1 MKKKILSVLLSL
13 CMVLTLMPVASGIA
27 WAESTSSSTATSVT
41 IGSAQLNK
49 ETPYYVNNEAKASPA
64 EGETWSAHFYEGTLE
79 LKDLT
84 AQAKIEASGN
94 LTIKLNGVNILGNA
108 EFGSQAI
115 MIRNGNLTI
124 TGSGKLIAENKSNA
138 ATTVYADENITVNG
152 GAQVEVTKDGNS
164 AQAIHAERGDITISE
179 KASVKATNK
188 GSGSIDT
195 SDTYTLLAKTIKVS
209 SGATLEATSGIRA
222 IDGTVELGSNTFKVL
237 TGESAASAQELTE
250 ITENKFTNDAKYVK
264 VETMESDVTDKTF
277 SFSYA
282 YDVDRDP
289 AYPTKG
295 QEVEVT
301 IKHTPIGST
310 KSDGSW
316 TLTKVG
322 KYGEFKEK
330 STYLPGIV
338 SGIVKKY
345 STLNLKED
353 AILIYELKQ
362 DGKHIAYGIIV
373 AYNEEEGYALFQGDT
388 WGGSGAGYYL
398 SNTTRT
404 NGDKLSITA
413 NFDITDFMEGNS
425 ISLDTTG
432 KYVFAPAV
440 VGYSKQNAKK
450 VIITKKGE
458 VGDLSVAISGNN
470 ANAFTASAIEND
482 SEGNTYF
489 NVETRTGLE
498 AGEYKATVVVSGTN
512 IIASQSFDV
521 TFTVK
526 ASNILVS
533 PAELAFAEVTVGY
546 STVDAKTVEVKNNG
560 NATTGEL
567 KVKLTGEND
576 TSFKLNYNNTESV
589 EFNINSIEANGTATF
604 TVKPNDGLEAGKYNA
619 AVEISGTGITPITI
633 PVSFTVKAASSG
645 GSYHPSIQKPTII
658 TDDGADATLNY
669 YGDKLT
675 IKAKDGYDLADVLLN
690 GVSKGKVTE
699 VTGLRTGDKV
709 EVKTAKKQEEPQKP
723 TKEEIIA
730 GVNGSRLV
738 ARSRL
743 ITLDNGKKAIRI
755 TWYDKAGMEV
765 NFDGVEV
772 YRSVKKNKGYGKKA
786 FYETKDGQYEGYY
799 INTKNLK
806 EGTRYY
812 YKVRGYVVLDG
823 QKYFTEYSYKAFRT
837 VK

>member
-13 CMVLTLMPVASGIA
+13 CMVLTLMPAASGIA

-64 EGETWSAHFYEGTLE
+64 EGETWSAYFYEGTLE
-79 LKDLT
+79 LKGLT
-84 AQAKIEASGN
+84 ARAKIEASGN
-94 LTIKLNGVNILGNA
+94 LTIKLNGVNSLGNA

-188 GSGSIDT
+188 GSGSTDT
-195 SDTYTLLAKTIKVS
+195 SDTYTLLAHTIKVS
-209 SGATLEATSGIRA
+209 SGATLEVISEETNTKQA
-222 IDGTVELGSNTFKVL
+222 IKGTVELGSDTFKVL

-250 ITENKFTNDAKYVK
+250 ISENKFTNDAKYVK
-264 VETMESDVTDKTF
+264 VETTESDVTDKTF

-301 IKHTPIGST
+301 IKRTPIGSE

-322 KYGEFKEK
+322 KYGEFREE

-338 SGIVKKY
+338 KGIVKKY

-373 AYNEEEGYALFQGDT
+373 AYNEEEGYALFQGDS
-388 WGGSGAGYYL
+388 WSGSGGAGYYL

-404 NGDKLSITA
+404 NGDKFSITA

-560 NATTGEL
+560 NAATGEL
-567 KVKLTGEND
+567 NVVLAGNNAQNFTLT
-576 TSFKLNYNNTESV
+576 KTESD
-589 EFNINSIEANGTATF
+589 FNIDAGKTANF
-604 TVKPNDGLEAGKYNA
+604 TVKPKDGLAAGTYNA
-619 AVEISGTGITPITI
+619 VVEISGTGIAKTI

-645 GSYHPSIQKPTII
+645 GSYHPTIQKPTII

-772 YRSVKKNKGYGKKA
+772 YRSLKKNKGYGKKA

>member
-404 NGDKLSITA
+404 NGDKFSITA

-498 AGEYKATVVVSGTN
+498 AGEYKATEG
-512 IIASQSFDV
+512 
-521 TFTVK
+521 
-526 ASNILVS
+526 
-533 PAELAFAEVTVGY
+533 
-546 STVDAKTVEVKNNG
+546 
-560 NATTGEL
+560 
-567 KVKLTGEND
+567 
-576 TSFKLNYNNTESV
+576 
-589 EFNINSIEANGTATF
+589 SIPKF
-604 TVKPNDGLEAGKYNA
+604 V
-619 AVEISGTGITPITI
+619 
-633 PVSFTVKAASSG
+633 
-645 GSYHPSIQKPTII
+645 
-658 TDDGADATLNY
+658 
-669 YGDKLT
+669 
-675 IKAKDGYDLADVLLN
+675 
-690 GVSKGKVTE
+690 
-699 VTGLRTGDKV
+699 
-709 EVKTAKKQEEPQKP
+709 
-723 TKEEIIA
+723 
-730 GVNGSRLV
+730 
-738 ARSRL
+738 
-743 ITLDNGKKAIRI
+743 
-755 TWYDKAGMEV
+755 
-765 NFDGVEV
+765 
-772 YRSVKKNKGYGKKA
+772 
-786 FYETKDGQYEGYY
+786 
-799 INTKNLK
+799 
-806 EGTRYY
+806 
-812 YKVRGYVVLDG
+812 
-823 QKYFTEYSYKAFRT
+823 
-837 VK
+837 

>member
-13 CMVLTLMPVASGIA
+13 CMVLTLMPAASGIA
-27 WAESTSSSTATSVT
+27 WADSTSNATSVT
-41 IGSAQLNK
+41 IGSVPLDEN
-49 ETPYYVNNEAKASPA
+49 TPYYVDGAAKGSLA
-64 EGETWSAHFYEGTLE
+64 EEENWSAYFHEGTLE

-94 LTIKLNGVNILGNA
+94 LTIKLNGVNTLGNA

-138 ATTVYADENITVNG
+138 ATTVYADKNITVNG
-152 GAQVEVTKDGNS
+152 GAQVEVTKDGYS
-164 AQAIHAERGDITISE
+164 AQAIHAESGDITISE

-188 GSGSIDT
+188 GSGSTDT
-195 SDTYTLLAKTIKVS
+195 SNTYALFAKTIKVL
-209 SGATLEATSGIRA
+209 SGATLEVISEEANKKQA
-222 IDGTVELGSNTFKVL
+222 IEGTVQFESDAFNVYINNSESPVSSIDDNTFANVKNVKIVPKDSTQATIKQLKFEYAHDVQRDNGHPTIGQEIVL
-237 TGESAASAQELTE
+237 SGLSDPYIPNPDSDKDDQSKKIATTPKGNWELTE
-250 ITENKFTNDAKYVK
+250 
-264 VETMESDVTDKTF
+264 
-277 SFSYA
+277 
-282 YDVDRDP
+282 
-289 AYPTKG
+289 
-295 QEVEVT
+295 
-301 IKHTPIGST
+301 
-310 KSDGSW
+310 
-316 TLTKVG
+316 VG
-322 KYGEFKEK
+322 
-330 STYLPGIV
+330 
-338 SGIVKKY
+338 KY
-345 STLNLKED
+345 STLNSEAKSESLKSIVNGFIGKNQT
-353 AILIYELKQ
+353 ILNEENIVIYKLTNN
-362 DGKHIAYGIIV
+362 GKDVAYGVIT
-373 AYNEEEGYALFQGDT
+373 AYDLERDLALFQGDLQ
-388 WGGSGAGYYL
+388 GGSGIGYLL
-398 SNTTRT
+398 SNIDLNESKVIVICSNILTGIAEKSKVTLNPKNLTFEADFGYGNQTPKEVEIKNDGNTTI
-404 NGDKLSITA
+404 NELKISI
-413 NFDITDFMEGNS
+413 EQNS
-425 ISLDTTG
+425 I
-432 KYVFAPAV
+432 FEI
-440 VGYSKQNAKK
+440 NN
-450 VIITKKGE
+450 TK
-458 VGDLSVAISGNN
+458 
-470 ANAFTASAIEND
+470 IENI
-482 SEGNTYF
+482 N
-489 NVETRTGLE
+489 
-498 AGEYKATVVVSGTN
+498 AGEK
-512 IIASQSFDV
+512 I
-521 TFTVK
+521 TFTVVPK
-526 ASNILVS
+526 
-533 PAELAFAEVTVGY
+533 
-546 STVDAKTVEVKNNG
+546 
-560 NATTGEL
+560 TTGLAVGTYKEVVTIRGEGIYQEL
-567 KVKLTGEND
+567 
-576 TSFKLNYNNTESV
+576 
-589 EFNINSIEANGTATF
+589 
-604 TVKPNDGLEAGKYNA
+604 
-619 AVEISGTGITPITI
+619 PITFI
-633 PVSFTVKAASSG
+633 VKEIQNSASSG
-645 GSYHPSIQKPTII
+645 GSYRPSIQKPTII
-658 TDDGADATLNY
+658 TDDGADATLNF